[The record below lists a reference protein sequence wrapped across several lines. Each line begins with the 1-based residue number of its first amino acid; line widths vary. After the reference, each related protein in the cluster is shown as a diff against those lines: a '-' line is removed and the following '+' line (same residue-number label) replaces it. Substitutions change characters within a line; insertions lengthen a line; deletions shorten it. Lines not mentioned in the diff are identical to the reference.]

1 MCSTNRMMSPSQPF
15 AVKFWINQPK
25 LGMYSYHFGFQYL
38 LLLLLS
44 EVRHPYSWSYGRVV
58 PTVLGTQPIPS
69 EAHSAILVN
78 EDRILVVK
86 KGVPLIDSI
95 WFLEVSISKSIKLL
109 CQLDQLSFELLSKKD
124 SSPGSLIK
132 SHTDW
137 MR

>member
-1 MCSTNRMMSPSQPF
+1 MMSPSQPL
-15 AVKFWINQPK
+15 AVKFGINQPK
-25 LGMYSYHFGFQYL
+25 LGICSYHLGFQYL
-38 LLLLLS
+38 LVLLS
-44 EVRHPYSWSYGRVV
+44 EVRHPYSWFYGRVV

-109 CQLDQLSFELLSKKD
+109 FQLDQLSFELLS
-124 SSPGSLIK
+124 
-132 SHTDW
+132 
-137 MR
+137 